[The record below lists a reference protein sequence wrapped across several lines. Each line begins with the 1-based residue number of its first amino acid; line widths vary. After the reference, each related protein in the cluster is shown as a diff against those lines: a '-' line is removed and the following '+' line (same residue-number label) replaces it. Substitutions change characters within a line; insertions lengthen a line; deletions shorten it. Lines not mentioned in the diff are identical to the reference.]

1 MKLFRSIAAGA
12 VACVL
17 LLTVALLVYIKREA
31 HGFSARA
38 EPTRMEATL
47 TRAARNAAIPVTAK
61 RMQNPVPL
69 TPAVLHDG
77 MAHFADHCAICHGNN
92 GNGQTMLGGGMYPR
106 PPDLRAR
113 TQRLSDGELF
123 YYIENGIRMSG
134 MPAFGSPGTEDDSW
148 KLVHFIRHL
157 PVLTAEEQ
165 AEMEHLNPK
174 SPDELKEEQDEEQF
188 LNGSGSSAQPATQYS
203 AKGHTI

>member
-1 MKLFRSIAAGA
+1 M
-12 VACVL
+12 
-17 LLTVALLVYIKREA
+17 
-31 HGFSARA
+31 
-38 EPTRMEATL
+38 
-47 TRAARNAAIPVTAK
+47 
-61 RMQNPVPL
+61 
-69 TPAVLHDG
+69 
-77 MAHFADHCAICHGNN
+77 
-92 GNGQTMLGGGMYPR
+92 
-106 PPDLRAR
+106 
-113 TQRLSDGELF
+113 SDGELF

-174 SPDELKEEQDEEQF
+174 SPDELNEEQDEEQF